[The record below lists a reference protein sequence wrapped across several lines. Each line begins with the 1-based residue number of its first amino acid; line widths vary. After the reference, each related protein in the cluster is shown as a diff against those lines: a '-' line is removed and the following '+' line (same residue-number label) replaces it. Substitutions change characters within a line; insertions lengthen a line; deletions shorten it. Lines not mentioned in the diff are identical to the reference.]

1 MKYYIKMEC
10 LGKDEFMIKVED
22 GVSYDCVVNENDSR
36 VKIFNNLNEAKKE
49 CELSDEY
56 VVSDDGEI
64 VYWGKEC
71 SDCMRNL
78 RHPDDTVD
86 DCDNCKNTGLINM
99 KENK

>member
-1 MKYYIKMEC
+1 
-10 LGKDEFMIKVED
+10 
-22 GVSYDCVVNENDSR
+22 
-36 VKIFNNLNEAKKE
+36 
-49 CELSDEY
+49 

-86 DCDNCKNTGLINM
+86 DCDNCKNTGLVNM
-99 KENK
+99 ESI